1 MTEVTWQEF
10 PGKLVRVRA
19 PAGTWA
25 AAQAPEVLRQAE
37 RVADAIGDL
46 LRPKTAA
53 RADLY
58 LVDRVA
64 GGAPLGPSGAQGA
77 VLEIASGEPPP
88 PVAWAL
94 TRVLLAGWFGPN
106 AVATDAVVEGLA
118 GVAAARAGVGPSTE
132 EADSWVRES
141 LGSGRPV
148 SVVGQRGGPEEG
160 PPPGSEGGPPPGVQG
175 PPGMAGAPP
184 PGMQGPP
191 GMAGAP
197 PPGMQGPPGMAD
209 GSPPGM
215 QGPPPGFDGGPE
227 GGPGGPPGGPPGGLS
242 LGGPQVSEEE
252 AARLAATSFVA
263 YLVQTFG
270 GEALRTFLESYDPE
284 RRDQAATAAFQ
295 QPLGTLEEAW
305 LKSLMQ
311 GGPAGSLRS
320 FARYVLPH
328 FKPYWG
334 RQVEVLIY
342 MVVGSLMAVVAMP
355 VAIGAAVGALGGG
368 ASQPQES
375 TGLLATIIGNVQ
387 DWLASGNTEQKLVLF
402 IAALLVIYTLDAL
415 ITMRRAVV
423 SETITQRLLMDLQ
436 ERMFDHLQR
445 LPHSFYSYA
454 NVGDVMAR
462 LSGDIQMVSMTMTEV
477 LNQGLYLVISF
488 VTAGLAVITLNLWLG
503 AMVLVVV
510 PLFIV
515 TYKVLGVRLAAA
527 SYDRGN
533 RAGDAAN
540 LTQEN
545 LSAHAVVKAF
555 GLEERAEASYH
566 ARLVGV
572 LKSALR
578 MVRIS
583 ALFDAATSV
592 AITIGQLIVL
602 GFGGWLVLNDKMELG
617 VLVAFL
623 GLLPSLL
630 QPIAQFSGIGET
642 VQQTAGSL
650 ARVSELLDVPLTIQD
665 KSGAVALQPLTR
677 DIRLDGVTFAYDE
690 GRPIL
695 HGFDLT
701 IPAGMMA
708 AIVGPSG
715 SGKSTIVNLLL
726 RFWDP
731 QEGRVLFDDTD
742 IRDATLASLRDQIGL
757 VFQDTFVFNTTVREN
772 IAIGRPGASD
782 EEIVAAARGARLA
795 EYVDSLAAG
804 YDTVLGERGLRMSG
818 GQRQRLAIA
827 RVLLRDPRVMVLDE
841 ATSALDAET
850 EVGILATLDEVV
862 KGRTTVAITHRL
874 SLAAKAD
881 LIFVV
886 EKGRLVERGTH
897 AELSTAGGLYQRLY
911 EAQSSYSAAPVETAE
926 AEIARLRSVPLFAS
940 LPEDALAAIA
950 AQTRPEICEP
960 GRDIVRQGEPGDRMF
975 LVDEGQVDVL
985 VALPGGERH
994 VSTLGPGDIF
1004 GEMALLDGGPRNA
1017 TVRALTSCRLFALTA
1032 ADLNALLERHPSI
1045 RSEVQRVVED
1055 RESALQAALVAAG

>member
-1 MTEVTWQEF
+1 MTEVTWQDF
-10 PGKLVRVRA
+10 PGRLVLVRA
-19 PAGTWA
+19 PAGSFA
-25 AAQAPEVLRQAE
+25 AGRAPDVLREAE
-37 RVADAIGDL
+37 RVAGALGEL
-46 LRPKTAA
+46 LRPDTAA
-53 RADLY
+53 RAELY
-58 LVDRVA
+58 LVDRVP
-64 GGAPLGPSGAQGA
+64 GAPPVAPAGAQAA

-106 AVATDAVVEGLA
+106 AVATDAVVDGIA
-118 GVAAARAGVGPSTE
+118 GVAAARAGTGPSVG
-132 EADSWVRES
+132 EADEWVREAM
-141 LGSGRPV
+141 GSGRPV
-148 SVVGQRGGPEEG
+148 SVVGGRSGGSAEG
-160 PPPGSEGGPPPGVQG
+160 PPPGFEGGPPPGMGGPPGMAGGPPPGMGGAPPGFEGGPPPGV
-175 PPGMAGAPP
+175 GAPL
-184 PGMQGPP
+184 
-191 GMAGAP
+191 
-197 PPGMQGPPGMAD
+197 
-209 GSPPGM
+209 
-215 QGPPPGFDGGPE
+215 
-227 GGPGGPPGGPPGGLS
+227 GGPP
-242 LGGPQVSEEE
+242 VSEED
-252 AARLAATSFVA
+252 AARLAATSFA
-263 YLVQTFG
+263 SYLIQTFG
-270 GEALRTFLESYDPE
+270 GEALRMFLESYDPE

-295 QPLGTLEEAW
+295 QPLGGLEEAW

-311 GGPAGSLRS
+311 GGVGGTMSS

-328 FKPYWG
+328 FKPYWW
-334 RQVEVLIY
+334 RQAEVLVY
-342 MVVGSLMAVVAMP
+342 MVVGSLLAVVAMP
-355 VAIGAAVGALGGG
+355 VAIGAAVGALGGEAG
-368 ASQPQES
+368 QPMES
-375 TGLLATIIGNVQ
+375 TGLLARIIGNVQ
-387 DWLASGNTEQKLVLF
+387 DWLAADPDTRLWVFMAG
-402 IAALLVIYTLDAL
+402 LLVIYTFDAL

-445 LPHSFYSYA
+445 LPHSFYSHA

-488 VTAGLAVITLNLWLG
+488 ITAGLAVVTLNLWLG
-503 AMVLVVV
+503 STVLVVV
-510 PLFIV
+510 PIFIV
-515 TYKVLGVRLAAA
+515 TYKVLGARLARA
-527 SYDRGN
+527 SYERGN
-533 RAGDAAN
+533 RAGEAAN

-555 GLEERAEASYH
+555 GLEGRAKGSYH

-617 VLVAFL
+617 ILVAFL

-650 ARVSELLDVPLTIQD
+650 ARVSELLDVPITVED
-665 KSGAVALQPLTR
+665 KPGAGALQSIGR
-677 DIRLDGVTFAYDE
+677 EIRLDHVTFSYE
-690 GRPIL
+690 GGRPIL
-695 HGFDLT
+695 EDFELV
-701 IPAGMMA
+701 IPAGTSA

-715 SGKSTIVNLLL
+715 SGKSTVVNLLL

-731 QEGRVLFDDTD
+731 QEGRVLFDGTD
-742 IRDATLASLRDQIGL
+742 IREVTLASLRSQIGL

-772 IAIGRPGASD
+772 IAIGRLDAAD
-782 EEIVAAARGARLA
+782 EEIVAAARGARLS
-795 EYVDSLAAG
+795 EYVDSLPSG
-804 YDTVLGERGLRMSG
+804 YDSVLGERGLRMSG

-827 RVLLRDPRVMVLDE
+827 RVLLRDPRIMVLDE

-850 EVGILATLDEVV
+850 EAGILETLDEVV

-881 LIFVV
+881 LIFVID
-886 EKGRLVERGTH
+886 KGRLIEKGTH

-911 EAQSSYSAAPVETAE
+911 EAQSRYSAAPVESAE
-926 AEIARLRSVPLFAS
+926 AEIARLRSVPLFAE

-950 AQTRPEICEP
+950 AQTRPEVAEP
-960 GRDIVRQGEPGDRMF
+960 GQDVVRQGETGDRAF
-975 LVDEGQVDVL
+975 VVDDGRLEVV
-985 VALPGGERH
+985 VASARGERH
-994 VSTLGPGDIF
+994 VSDLGPGDVF

-1017 TVRALTSCRLFALTA
+1017 TVRAETACRLFALTTS
-1032 ADLNALLERHPSI
+1032 DLAALLERHPSI
-1045 RSEVQRVVED
+1045 RTEIERIVEA
-1055 RESALQAALVAAG
+1055 RESALQAAVASAG